1 MKKRRIDA
9 NINVVP
15 YIDVMLVLLV
25 IFMVATP
32 IINQSILVSLPQ
44 EKGKP
49 IKSSKEL
56 PLIIT
61 LNKMGNYYLQNGT
74 NEADTPYK
82 ESEVIARV
90 AAETRLGQQKNQ
102 KKSTLLKIDKDVNYG
117 KVVHIMAKLKQAGV
131 DKVGLLTSPADQS
144 LAEINH
150 A

>member
-44 EKGKP
+44 EQGKP

-61 LNKMGNYYLQNGT
+61 QNGT